1 MERPAHNEVERESL
15 EADVVIVGGGP
26 AGLACALHLAR
37 LIKQHNERIAR
48 GEVRG
53 SKISQENIYLLEKG
67 RELGAHALS
76 GAVMDPRGLAEL
88 VPDFE
93 KAGAPLESP
102 VTRDAAYFLT
112 PKRAWKLP
120 ITPPPL
126 RNHGNY
132 IVSLHRLTR
141 WLGGLAEKEGVNLFT
156 GFAGS
161 RLLYEDGRVVGVQTE
176 DKGLDREGKPKENFT
191 PGYNLFAKVTVLAE
205 GPRGSLTKHL
215 VDKYSLDEGRNP
227 QLYALGLKEI
237 WEVPD
242 GRVGTGAVMHTMGW
256 PVPSELY
263 GGGWIYGL
271 GDNRVS
277 IGLVS
282 GLEYANPYYDPHDAF
297 QRFKLHPFV
306 RRIIEGGKLIRYGAK
321 TIPEGG
327 WFAMPRPRVDGA
339 LIIGDS
345 AGFLDSQRLKGIHMA
360 IKSGMLAA
368 ETILD
373 ALIAND
379 YSTKTLSAFEQRVE
393 QSWIRE
399 ELWKVRNF
407 HQAFA
412 HGLWLGLIHAG
423 LQQVTGGR
431 GMWSR
436 YPSRPGHERMKK
448 LGSAGIKPL
457 ERIKPDGKLTFDKL
471 TNVYYSGTRH
481 EEEQPCHLVI
491 ADYNICNHRC
501 TVEYG
506 NPCQY
511 FCPAAVYEMTE
522 DSSGKRLKVNASNCV
537 HCKTCDI
544 MDPYE
549 IINWVPPEGG
559 GGPNYEGM

>member
-1 MERPAHNEVERESL
+1 M
-15 EADVVIVGGGP
+15 G
-26 AGLACALHLAR
+26 
-37 LIKQHNERIAR
+37 
-48 GEVRG
+48 
-53 SKISQENIYLLEKG
+53 
-67 RELGAHALS
+67 
-76 GAVMDPRGLAEL
+76 
-88 VPDFE
+88 
-93 KAGAPLESP
+93 
-102 VTRDAAYFLT
+102 
-112 PKRAWKLP
+112 
-120 ITPPPL
+120 
-126 RNHGNY
+126 
-132 IVSLHRLTR
+132 
-141 WLGGLAEKEGVNLFT
+141 FT

-161 RLLYEDGRVVGVQTE
+161 QLLYENGRVVGVQTD
-176 DKGLDREGKPKENFT
+176 DKGLDRDGKSKDNFT
-191 PGYNLFAKVTVLAE
+191 PGYQLFAKVTVLAE
-205 GPRGSLTKHL
+205 GPRGSLTKEL
-215 VDKYSLDEGRNP
+215 VKKFSLDEGRNP
-227 QLYALGLKEI
+227 QLYAVGVKEI

-242 GRVGTGAVMHTMGW
+242 GRIRPGTVIHTMGW

-271 GDNRVS
+271 GDHRVS

-297 QRFKLHPFV
+297 QRLKLHLLV
-306 RRIIEGGKLIRYGAK
+306 RRILEGGKLVRYGAK

-327 WFAMPRPRVDGA
+327 WFAVPRPHVDGA
-339 LIIGDS
+339 LLIGDS
-345 AGFLDSQRLKGIHMA
+345 AGLLNSQRLKGIHIA

-368 ETILD
+368 ETILA

-379 YSTKTLSAFEQRVE
+379 YSTKTLSTFQERVKA
-393 QSWIRE
+393 SWIRD

-431 GMWSR
+431 GLWSR
-436 YPSRPGHERMKK
+436 YPSHPGHERLQR
-448 LGSAGIKPL
+448 LGSVGVKPL
-457 ERIKPDGKLTFDKL
+457 DRTQPDSKLTFDKI
-471 TNVYYSGTRH
+471 TDVYYSGTRH
-481 EEEQPCHLVI
+481 EENQPCHLVI
-491 ADYNICNHRC
+491 ADTNVCNQRC

-511 FCPAAVYEMTE
+511 FCPAAVYEMVE
-522 DSSGKRLKVNASNCV
+522 EKGARRLKVNASNCV

-544 MDPYE
+544 MDPYQ